1 MEKYAKH
8 WIRLDVPTLEQ
19 QLEEEHETLIYLQ
32 EHSDEG
38 RDTHHGYIIE
48 TTADEEHKEI
58 HVIAKEMKARETQ
71 ARMYKHIGAALNT
84 RHYSSVNKIG
94 IPRDMQ
100 NDSTASI
107 WDRFQQMTQDEID
120 KLEWVSIEDPQVI
133 ETRLLEWNVLH
144 FNQASSTQL
153 ANETWEAKLN
163 PCGKTDAELDQIGR

>member
-1 MEKYAKH
+1 MLKAERDLVPNQSAYKFSVELATQMRKVRLLKALINKKANQYPLETYVNWDMEKYAEQ

-19 QLEEEHETLIYLQ
+19 QLEKERETLIYLQ

-38 RDTHHGYIIE
+38 RDTHHDYIIE

-107 WDRFQQMTQDEID
+107 WDRFQ
-120 KLEWVSIEDPQVI
+120 
-133 ETRLLEWNVLH
+133 
-144 FNQASSTQL
+144 
-153 ANETWEAKLN
+153 
-163 PCGKTDAELDQIGR
+163 